1 MNIWEIGIAIAVLV
15 VFIYIAITGRSGGG
29 SQEPKK

>member
-1 MNIWEIGIAIAVLV
+1 MNIWGIGIAIAVLV
-15 VFIYIAITGRSGGG
+15 VFIYISITGRSGGG